1 MFQSNERCV
10 HRSIHIY
17 FHPAIAKYAKMIKIN
32 ITSDTCTLITFI
44 NYIKQQTT
52 SVLLTY
58 PSQREREREGGGED
72 NKETHT
78 LRSCREYPRELV
90 R

>member
-1 MFQSNERCV
+1 
-10 HRSIHIY
+10 
-17 FHPAIAKYAKMIKIN
+17 MIKIN

-58 PSQREREREGGGED
+58 PSQRERERERGEGKTIRRHIRYAVVENILGSWLD
-72 NKETHT
+72 NKAGNIRRT
-78 LRSCREYPRELV
+78 
-90 R
+90 